1 MVELKKDLPEIF
13 EEFADQRRN
22 SFLAIK
28 KLKEQGVPV
37 VGAFCTYLPKELP
50 RAMGAAVVGLCSV
63 SDETIPDAEK
73 DLPRNLCPLIKS
85 SYGFAKTDKCPFF
98 YFSDLVVGE
107 TTCDGKKKMY
117 EMLADFKPVYVIE
130 LPNRQSEEGIA
141 MYRREIIRFKEEL
154 ERRFETTI
162 TEEAIR
168 HEIHL
173 NNEITK
179 SLLRLQYLMAND
191 PAPVSGLNIVNT
203 AYGSGFNMDVESLPA
218 RINDLADQIEAEYAA
233 GKNEG
238 KKPRILVTG
247 SPSGGAALKVIRAI
261 EDAGAVVVAFEN
273 CSGLKSMLLTDEENP
288 DVYDALARRYLGIGC
303 SCMSPNPNRLAM
315 LDKLIDEFHV
325 VFGNEQ
331 GANFFDSAWRQFRKR
346 GAYPTAITQ
355 NCEYLLNSPIASMML
370 SNSECTI
377 MLSQAASDRQ
387 ELAKLLHIS
396 DDQMSYCTNTRPGC
410 GLLKYG
416 SALVPFINDF
426 PENTRLYQLMTTKL
440 GEGVFGGGGDA

>member
-191 PAPVSGLNIVNT
+191 PAPVSGL
-203 AYGSGFNMDVESLPA
+203 
-218 RINDLADQIEAEYAA
+218 
-233 GKNEG
+233 
-238 KKPRILVTG
+238 
-247 SPSGGAALKVIRAI
+247 
-261 EDAGAVVVAFEN
+261 
-273 CSGLKSMLLTDEENP
+273 KSMLLTDEENP

-325 VFGNEQ
+325 DGVV
-331 GANFFDSAWRQFRKR
+331 D
-346 GAYPTAITQ
+346 II
-355 NCEYLLNSPIASMML
+355 L
-370 SNSECTI
+370 
-377 MLSQAASDRQ
+377 QACHTYNV
-387 ELAKLLHIS
+387 E
-396 DDQMSYCTNTRPGC
+396 T
-410 GLLKYG
+410 
-416 SALVPFINDF
+416 ALVGKLVKEKKGIPYTVVETDYSQSDVGQIQ
-426 PENTRLYQLMTTKL
+426 TRMAAFVEML
-440 GEGVFGGGGDA
+440 